1 MPKNQLTQ
9 SLWLLLSILGAL
21 FLTSLLPSVT
31 LGPISLRKVDM
42 LTDIRTIDPDS
53 DTASLSAPDT
63 VPGAAPTDTLQV
75 QATSTTY
82 PCPAGLTC
90 LEDYSPGKKS
100 LRPFFQAIR
109 KNVGPVRIAFYGD
122 SFIEGD
128 IVSGSLRDTLQ
139 LLYGGRGVGFVPLAT
154 EVPQYR
160 ISIQHTFENWN
171 TYSLVSKQKTTE
183 PLGISGYAFIP
194 RHNNEVGYK
203 PGRKQRPYRFHRVRL
218 FYRSAAGSTLMYQVN
233 DTITH
238 LQELYPSEHLQVVTF
253 EEENTKS
260 IKVQFPEPDSIV
272 GYGISFEEG
281 TGIYIDNFA
290 MRGNS
295 GMALSSLDEDFM
307 KEFNEHQRYTLILLQ
322 YGLNIVTEKDSMD
335 YLWYESKMVKT
346 ISHLK
351 TIFPEAGIVL
361 IGISDR
367 AGNRDGKIQTIPA
380 IMRMRDTQRK
390 IAKRSQIA
398 FWDLFEAMGGANS
411 IIDYVSAQPPLAAK
425 DFTHLTFRG
434 GDRIAR
440 KLADALLF
448 ERTRY
453 DKKPPAP

>member
-9 SLWLLLSILGAL
+9 SLWLLLLILGSL

-31 LGPISLRKVDM
+31 LGPITLRKVD
-42 LTDIRTIDPDS
+42 LLYDIRNDEPDS
-53 DTASLSAPDT
+53 LQAPLSFADT
-63 VPGAAPTDTLQV
+63 VPGTTPADTFLIQPML
-75 QATSTTY
+75 ASY
-82 PCPAGLTC
+82 PCPAELTC

-109 KNVGPVRIAFYGD
+109 KNEGPVRIAFYGD

-128 IVSGSLRDTLQ
+128 ILSGSLRDTLQ

-160 ISIQHTFENWN
+160 LSIQHTFENWE
-171 TYSLVSKQKTTE
+171 TYSLVSKQKTAA
-183 PLGISGYAFIP
+183 PLGLSGYAFIP
-194 RHNNEVGYK
+194 RANNEVGYK
-203 PGRKQRPYRFHRVRL
+203 PGRKQRPFQFDRIQL
-218 FYRSAAGSTLMYQVN
+218 FYKSSAASTLTYQIN
-233 DTITH
+233 DTLLRVNEII
-238 LQELYPSEHLQVVTF
+238 PAEHLQVVTL
-253 EEENTKS
+253 EEENVKS
-260 IKVQFPEPDSIV
+260 IRLHFPDPDSIV
-272 GYGISFEEG
+272 AYGVSFEDD
-281 TGIYIDNFA
+281 TGIYVDNFA

-295 GMALSSLDEDFM
+295 GMALSRLPEDLM
-307 KEFNEHQRYTLILLQ
+307 KEFNEHQHYTLILLQ

-335 YLWYESKMVKT
+335 YIWYESKMVKT
-346 ISHLK
+346 IDQLK
-351 TIFPEAGIVL
+351 AIFPEAGIVL

-367 AGNRDGKIQTIPA
+367 AGNIDGKIQTIPA
-380 IMRMRDTQRK
+380 ITRMRDTQRK

-425 DFTHLTFRG
+425 DYTHLTFRG
-434 GDRIAR
+434 GDKIAR

-453 DKKPPAP
+453 EKKSPAP

>member
-9 SLWLLLSILGAL
+9 SLWLLLLILGAL

-31 LGPISLRKVDM
+31 LGPISLRKVDL
-42 LTDIRTIDPDS
+42 LTDIRRIDPDS
-53 DTASLSAPDT
+53 GTASLPATDT
-63 VPGAAPTDTLQV
+63 LPGAAPTDTLRV
-75 QATSTTY
+75 QPTSTTY

-139 LLYGGRGVGFVPLAT
+139 LLFGGRGVGFVPLAT

-160 ISIQHTFENWN
+160 LSIQHTFENWE
-171 TYSLVSKQKTTE
+171 TYSLVSKQKTTA

-194 RHNNEVGYK
+194 RANNEVAYK
-203 PGRKQRPYRFHRVRL
+203 PARKQRPFQFDRIQL
-218 FYRSAAGSTLMYQVN
+218 FCKSSGVSTLTYQVN
-233 DTITH
+233 DTLTRIK
-238 LQELYPSEHLQVVTF
+238 ELLPSDHLQVVTL
-253 EEENTKS
+253 EEKNTKS
-260 IKVQFPEPDSIV
+260 IRLHFPDPDSII
-272 GYGISFEEG
+272 GYGASFEDD

-295 GMALSSLDEDFM
+295 GMALSSLSEDLL
-307 KEFNEHQRYTLILLQ
+307 KEFDEHQHYTLILLQ
-322 YGLNIVTEKDSMD
+322 YGLNIVTEKDSLD

-346 ISHLK
+346 VSHLK

-367 AGNRDGKIQTIPA
+367 AGNIDGKIQTIPA
-380 IMRMRDTQRK
+380 ITRMRDTQRK

-434 GDRIAR
+434 GDKIAR

-453 DKKPPAP
+453 EKKSPAP

>member
-9 SLWLLLSILGAL
+9 SLWLLLLILGSL

-31 LGPISLRKVDM
+31 LGPITLRKVD
-42 LTDIRTIDPDS
+42 LLYDIRNDEPDS
-53 DTASLSAPDT
+53 LQAPLSSADT
-63 VPGAAPTDTLQV
+63 VPGTTPADTLLIQPKLV
-75 QATSTTY
+75 SY
-82 PCPAGLTC
+82 PCPAELTC

-109 KNVGPVRIAFYGD
+109 KKEGPVRIAFYGD

-128 IVSGSLRDTLQ
+128 ILSGSLRDTLQ

-160 ISIQHTFENWN
+160 LSIQHTFENWE
-171 TYSLVSKQKTTE
+171 TYSLVSKQKTAA
-183 PLGISGYAFIP
+183 PLGLSGYAFIP
-194 RHNNEVGYK
+194 RANNEVGYK
-203 PGRKQRPYRFHRVRL
+203 PGRKQRPFQFDRIHL
-218 FYRSAAGSTLMYQVN
+218 FYKSSAASTLTYQIN
-233 DTITH
+233 DTLLRVNEII
-238 LQELYPSEHLQVVTF
+238 PAEHLQVVTL
-253 EEENTKS
+253 EEENVKS
-260 IKVQFPEPDSIV
+260 IRLHFPDPDSIV
-272 GYGISFEEG
+272 AYGVSFEDD
-281 TGIYIDNFA
+281 TGIYVDNFA

-295 GMALSSLDEDFM
+295 GMALSRLPEDLM
-307 KEFNEHQRYTLILLQ
+307 KEFNEHQHYTLILLQ

-335 YLWYESKMVKT
+335 YIWYESKMVKT
-346 ISHLK
+346 IDQLK
-351 TIFPEAGIVL
+351 AIFPEAGIVL

-367 AGNRDGKIQTIPA
+367 AGNIDGKIQTIPA
-380 IMRMRDTQRK
+380 ITHMRDTQRK

-398 FWDLFEAMGGANS
+398 FWDLFEAMGGTNS

-425 DFTHLTFRG
+425 DYTHLTFRG
-434 GDRIAR
+434 GDKIAR

-453 DKKPPAP
+453 EKKSPAP